1 VAGNDRPRRVGP
13 PDEEALRRLRG
24 HQALQREAKLPTE
37 EHEAENARAQE
48 EALPPADSIEDRES
62 ISTFART
69 EQQHFSG
76 LNTFLRFPYLE
87 DVRRVGEYEVAV
99 LGAPID
105 SGDTYRTGS
114 RFGPQGIRR
123 ISQLYGSYYFE
134 WGVDLKEQLN
144 ACDLGDVFVMPA
156 NIEKGF
162 DQVARAVSHVVGNGV
177 FPVILGGDHSVGYP
191 AIRGIT
197 PHVEGNVGIIHL
209 DRHVDSQER
218 DMDERMHDT
227 PWFHATNIENAPPE
241 NLVQVGIGGWQ
252 DPRPG
257 VEVSRERGTTVMTVG
272 DVEDLGVEK
281 AAEMALEVAW
291 DGTEAVY
298 LSFDVDSVDS
308 GFAPGTGWPEPGG
321 FYPREALKFMHPVAK
336 EGLIG
341 MEVVEVMPAYD
352 HADQTALLAT
362 RAVADVLAVLVSEGH
377 LGRR

>member
-1 VAGNDRPRRVGP
+1 MADTNRPGRVGP
-13 PDEEALRRLRG
+13 PDEEALKQLRG
-24 HQALQREAKLPTE
+24 SRAFRMEATLPSE
-37 EHEAENARAQE
+37 VDEAEDARAQE
-48 EALPPADSIEDRES
+48 KALPPADSIEDRKS

-76 LNTFLRFPYLE
+76 LPGTFLRFPYLE
-87 DVRRVGEYEVAV
+87 DVSRVGEYEVAV

-114 RFGPQGIRR
+114 RFGPQAIRR
-123 ISQLYGSYYFE
+123 ISQLYGTYYFE
-134 WGVDLKEQLN
+134 LGVDLKEQLK

-156 NIEKGF
+156 NIEKSF
-162 DQVARAVSHVVGNGV
+162 DQVAKAVDHVVGAGT

-191 AIRGIT
+191 AIRGIA

-227 PWFHATNIENAPPE
+227 PWFHATNIENAPPK

-257 VEVSRERGTTVMTVG
+257 VQVSRERGMTAMTVG
-272 DVEDLGVEK
+272 DVEDLGVQR
-281 AAEMALEVAW
+281 AAELALEVAW

-298 LSFDVDSVDS
+298 LSFDVDSVDP

-321 FYPREALKFMHPVAK
+321 S
-336 EGLIG
+336 
-341 MEVVEVMPAYD
+341 
-352 HADQTALLAT
+352 T
-362 RAVADVLAVLVSEGH
+362 RAKCLSSCASSP
-377 LGRR
+377 GRGWSAWRSWRSCRPTTTPIRQRSLRCGR